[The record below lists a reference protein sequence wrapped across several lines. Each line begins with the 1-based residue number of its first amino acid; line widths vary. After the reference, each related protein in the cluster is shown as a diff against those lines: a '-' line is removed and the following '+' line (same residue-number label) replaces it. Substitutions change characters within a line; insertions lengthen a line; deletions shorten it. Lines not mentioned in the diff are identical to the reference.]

1 MDGHG
6 SITFLRRN
14 LEVDNWERGQVDVEE
29 VGVKLG
35 HARDGRG
42 GVKEEDEANKE
53 CEEEEKQ
60 ERRGGDR

>member
-1 MDGHG
+1 M
-6 SITFLRRN
+6 
-14 LEVDNWERGQVDVEE
+14 EE

-35 HARDGRG
+35 HAHDGRR